1 MSHTPHK
8 PLAEGC
14 DQQSRYT
21 TRKPQLVDVMPRD
34 YQPPTDRELF
44 RRADD
49 AVIARFRN
57 GQPKAGEAVFVS
69 DDKPSVSVDGVIT
82 VLMWVMAAIVML
94 IIGGNLIAWAWP
106 TVRGW
111 LA

>member
-8 PLAEGC
+8 PLPAGC

-34 YQPPTDRELF
+34 YQPPTDQEIF

-57 GQPKAGEAVFVS
+57 GQPKAGEDCADVEPRRHPLTLDEDLCS
-69 DDKPSVSVDGVIT
+69 MKCALWIGVAMI
-82 VLMWVMAAIVML
+82 LGALALRW
-94 IIGGNLIAWAWP
+94 
-106 TVRGW
+106 W